1 MPSRIKVTKAQVHIW
16 SCAHTLSIY
25 VPTQVLVSAILT
37 LTPAWCPVPQADDME
52 KGGRG
57 REGGREGGREEGK
70 LSMEGD
76 K

>member
-1 MPSRIKVTKAQVHIW
+1 MTKAQVHIW

-25 VPTQVLVSAILT
+25 VPTQVLVSAQQNPDT
-37 LTPAWCPVPQADDME
+37 HTPAWCLVPQANDME